1 MGKPGW
7 GHAQSLRSEHIGP
20 VEGTGGTETSKYSEE
35 EKAIANPLVAASETG
50 SAQTSAVYEARRR
63 CCGGVVGPAGRCV
76 GAVTEL
82 QKAAISRTRM
92 ESRAADGNSPVGEGR
107 PPLSGVPKYHGGY
120 SV

>member
-20 VEGTGGTETSKYSEE
+20 AEGTGGTETSKYSEE

-50 SAQTSAVYEARRR
+50 PAQTSAVYESPTALLWGGCGTRWTVRRR
-63 CCGGVVGPAGRCV
+63 CHR
-76 GAVTEL
+76 VT
-82 QKAAISRTRM
+82 KAAISRTRM

-107 PPLSGVPKYHGGY
+107 LPLSGVPKYHGGY